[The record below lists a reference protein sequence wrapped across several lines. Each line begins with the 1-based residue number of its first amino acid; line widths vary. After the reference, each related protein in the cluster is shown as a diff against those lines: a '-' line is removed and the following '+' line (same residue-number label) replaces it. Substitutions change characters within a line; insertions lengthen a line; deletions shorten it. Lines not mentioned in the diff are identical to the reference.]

1 MTRARELADLLT
13 GGQTISTADNTE
25 QLIFKSTD
33 ADASAGPLIK
43 MHRESGSPA
52 DGDALGRFNFI
63 GENDADEEVTYA
75 RIHAKANDVTD
86 GTEDGELLLLTT
98 VAGTN
103 RSRMA
108 IGPSETVFNE
118 DSVDVNFRVESDG
131 NANLFFVDAGNDK
144 VGVGTN
150 TPAAI
155 FSALSTSGTTTD
167 IGRFEAA
174 VGSYTGT
181 SLVAGNTLGAAST
194 YNLFKCITDSD
205 ADAGG
210 PVTQFLVR
218 GDGNVGIGTDS
229 PTLDSALAGLSVSSN
244 STLLHINDTDGA
256 CLKLSDPD
264 TGSNRGLGITIQGQ
278 SAAIS
283 NCENGELRFGTGNAE
298 RMRLTNDG
306 AMFLNKLSANTGTVG
321 FEFLASNNKTA
332 LGASGGASL
341 FVNRNSSDG
350 IVVQIAH
357 EGAVEGNI
365 STSGTTVS
373 FNGGHLS
380 RWSRLADDSKDTNIV
395 KGTVMTN
402 LDKMVV
408 WHHEAKEATLYEDG
422 DEIPEGKKVGDEK
435 TPAVAAYDEDNEQL
449 NCMAVSS
456 VEGDINV
463 AGVFVNWDEDDDY
476 NDMNVAM
483 TGDMVIRIAKDTTVA
498 RGDLLM
504 SAGDGTAKP
513 QDDDIV
519 RSKTIAKVTS
529 TVKSH
534 TYDDGTY
541 LVPCVLMAC

>member
-33 ADASAGPLIK
+33 ADASAGPLVK

-52 DGDALGRFNFI
+52 AGDALGRFNFI
-63 GENDADEEVTYA
+63 GENNADEEVTYA